1 MSWAER
7 VAHLLETRTFRHAS
21 LVAFLFLLVAIGS
34 VLLSAHQIDV
44 LLHSHVRDMVLAD
57 VRAQEHRHHFADAS
71 QLAVALT
78 REDSREREG
87 SKSLVLAPSGR
98 LLFGDAKVRAALQCE
113 PPCDLQWRNVT
124 VGDTS
129 AQLAQLFG
137 VQVPLADGGVFFS
150 GYDILP
156 MRERLRVIPLVAGAG
171 LFAVL
176 LSSLAIGLYSSVQ
189 SMRRVDRIR
198 SALRRYVTG
207 ERDATVPCRRDG
219 DEFDLLGQDI
229 NHVLD
234 RVNRLMEE
242 VKSVSSHLAHELRTP
257 LTRMHNRLATLA
269 EKVSDPMRDDVLGA
283 LEEGERIQRMVR
295 AVLRIGEVEAGR
307 CEHAFEWFEV
317 RGLLDDLAEYYAPLV
332 SMSGMALRIEAEP
345 GRELYGDR
353 ALLFQ
358 ALSNLIENA
367 IKYAPEGKALVLL
380 ARRRG
385 DGMALGVAD
394 HGPGIPADLRGQA
407 VERFRRLGATS
418 GRTSGGVAPSGSG
431 LGLALV
437 NAIAR
442 LHGARLSLEENLP
455 EGLLAVLLLDRRQ
468 WSDRTSLKDALR
480 CR

>member
-21 LVAFLFLLVAIGS
+21 LVAFLFLLVAVGT
-34 VLLSAHQIDV
+34 VLLSAHQIDA

-57 VRAQEHRHHFADAS
+57 LRAQERSHHFAEAKG
-71 QLAVALT
+71 LAFALAH
-78 REDSREREG
+78 EDTREREG
-87 SKSLVLAPSGR
+87 NKSFVLSPSGA
-98 LLFGDAKVRAALQCE
+98 LLFGDPKVRAALQCE
-113 PPCDLQWRNVT
+113 PPCALQWRNVT
-124 VGDTS
+124 VGDAS

-176 LSSLAIGLYSSVQ
+176 LSSLAIGLYTSVQ

-207 ERDATVPCRRDG
+207 ERDATVPCGPDG

-257 LTRMHNRLATLA
+257 LTRIYNRLANLA
-269 EKVSDPMRDDVLGA
+269 EKVDDPMREDVLGA
-283 LEEGERIQRMVR
+283 LEDGERIQRMVR
-295 AVLRIGEVEAGR
+295 AVLRIGEVDAGR

-317 RGLLDDLAEYYAPLV
+317 RTLLDDLAEYYAPLV
-332 SMSGMALRIEAEP
+332 AISGMALRIEAEP

-358 ALSNLIENA
+358 ALSNLLENA
-367 IKYAPEGKALVLL
+367 IKYAPGGETLVLL
-380 ARRRG
+380 AHRRG
-385 DGMALGVAD
+385 DGIALGVAD
-394 HGPGIPADLRGQA
+394 NGPGIPAALRGQA
-407 VERFRRLGATS
+407 VERFRRLG
-418 GRTSGGVAPSGSG
+418 GTSGGTSQSSQSGSG

-442 LHGARLSLEENLP
+442 LHGAQLSLEENRP
-455 EGLLAVLLLDRRQ
+455 TGLLAVLLLDRRH
-468 WSDRTSLKDALR
+468 WNDRTGLKSALR
-480 CR
+480 T

>member
-7 VAHLLETRTFRHAS
+7 VARLLETRTFRHAS

-34 VLLSAHQIDV
+34 VLLSAHQIDA

-57 VRAQEHRHHFADAS
+57 VRVQERGHHFADAGV
-71 QLAVALT
+71 LAAALA
-78 REDSREREG
+78 RDEARDREG
-87 SKSLVLAPSGR
+87 SKALVLSPSGG
-98 LLFGDAKVRAALQCE
+98 LLFGDATVRTALRCE
-113 PPCDLQWRNVT
+113 PPCALQWRNVT
-124 VGDTS
+124 VRDTS

-137 VQVPLADGGVFFS
+137 VQVPLADGGLFFS

-176 LSSLAIGLYSSVQ
+176 LTSLAIGLYTSVQ

-257 LTRMHNRLATLA
+257 LARMHNRLANLA
-269 EKVSDPMRDDVLGA
+269 EKVDDPMRDDVLGA

-307 CEHAFEWFEV
+307 CAHAFEWFEI
-317 RGLLDDLAEYYAPLV
+317 RPLLDDLAEYYAPLV
-332 SMSGMALRIEAEP
+332 AMSGMALRIDADP

-358 ALSNLIENA
+358 ALSNLLENA
-367 IKYAPEGKALVLL
+367 IKYAPEGETLVLL

-385 DGMALGVAD
+385 DGIALGVGD
-394 HGPGIPADLRGQA
+394 HGPGIPASLRGQA
-407 VERFRRLGATS
+407 VERFRRLGGTS
-418 GRTSGGVAPSGSG
+418 RQSGSG

-437 NAIAR
+437 SAIAR
-442 LHGARLSLEENLP
+442 LHGAQLSLEENRP
-455 EGLLAVLLLDRRQ
+455 AGLLAVLLLDRRH
-468 WSDRTSLKDALR
+468 WNDRTGLKDALKT
-480 CR
+480 

>member
-7 VAHLLETRTFRHAS
+7 VAHLLETSTFRHAS
-21 LVAFLFLLVAIGS
+21 MVAFIFLLVAVGT
-34 VLLSAHQIDV
+34 VLLSAHQIDA

-57 VRAQEHRHHFADAS
+57 VRTQERSHHFSDAQS
-71 QLAVALT
+71 MAVALA
-78 REDSREREG
+78 RDDSREREG
-87 SKSLVLAPSGR
+87 SKSLVVSPAGT
-98 LLFGDAKVRAALQCE
+98 LLFGDPQVRTALQCE
-113 PPCDLQWRNVT
+113 PPCALQWRNVT
-124 VGDTS
+124 VSDTS
-129 AQLAQLFG
+129 ARLAQLFG

-176 LSSLAIGLYSSVQ
+176 LSSLAIGLYTSVR

-207 ERDATVPCRRDG
+207 ERDAVVPCGRDG

-229 NHVLD
+229 NHVLH

-257 LTRMHNRLATLA
+257 LTRLHNRLETLT
-269 EKVSDPMRDDVLGA
+269 EKVDPQMRDDVVGA
-283 LEEGERIQRMVR
+283 LEEAERIQRMFR

-307 CEHAFEWFEV
+307 CEHAFEWFEA
-317 RGLLDDLAEYYAPLV
+317 RTLLEDLAEYYAPLV
-332 SMSGMALRIEAEP
+332 TLSDMELRIETEP

-358 ALSNLIENA
+358 ALSNLLENA
-367 IKYAPEGKALVLL
+367 IKYARKDGAGKGETLVLL

-385 DGMALGVAD
+385 DGIALGVAD
-394 HGPGIPADLRGQA
+394 HGPGIPPALRGQA
-407 VERFRRLGATS
+407 VERFRRLGGT
-418 GRTSGGVAPSGSG
+418 TQSGSG

-442 LHGARLSLEENLP
+442 LHGARLLLEENEP
-455 EGLLAVLLLDRRQ
+455 HGLLAVLLLDRRH
-468 WSDRTSLKDALR
+468 WNAKTGLKDALTTS
-480 CR
+480 

>member
-57 VRAQEHRHHFADAS
+57 VRAQERGHHLADAGR
-71 QLAVALT
+71 LAVALA
-78 REDSREREG
+78 REDNREREG
-87 SKSLVLAPSGR
+87 SKSVVLSSSGG
-98 LLFGDAKVRAALQCE
+98 LLLGDANVMTALQCA
-113 PPCDLQWRNVT
+113 PPCELQWRNVT
-124 VGDTS
+124 VGDSS
-129 AQLAQLFG
+129 ARLAQLFG

-176 LSSLAIGLYSSVQ
+176 LTSLAIGLYTSVQ

-257 LTRMHNRLATLA
+257 LTRMHNRLANLA
-269 EKVSDPMRDDVLGA
+269 EKVDDAMREDVLGA

-295 AVLRIGEVEAGR
+295 AVLRIVEVEAGR
-307 CEHAFEWFEV
+307 
-317 RGLLDDLAEYYAPLV
+317 
-332 SMSGMALRIEAEP
+332 
-345 GRELYGDR
+345 
-353 ALLFQ
+353 
-358 ALSNLIENA
+358 
-367 IKYAPEGKALVLL
+367 
-380 ARRRG
+380 
-385 DGMALGVAD
+385 
-394 HGPGIPADLRGQA
+394 
-407 VERFRRLGATS
+407 
-418 GRTSGGVAPSGSG
+418 
-431 LGLALV
+431 
-437 NAIAR
+437 
-442 LHGARLSLEENLP
+442 
-455 EGLLAVLLLDRRQ
+455 
-468 WSDRTSLKDALR
+468 
-480 CR
+480 

>member
-7 VAHLLETRTFRHAS
+7 AAHLLETSTFRHAS
-21 LVAFLFLLVAIGS
+21 MVAFIFLLVAVGT
-34 VLLSAHQIDV
+34 VLLSAQQIDA
-44 LLHSHVRDMVLAD
+44 LLHSHVRDMILAD
-57 VRAQEHRHHFADAS
+57 VRTQERSHHFADAS
-71 QLAVALT
+71 GLAVALS
-78 REDSREREG
+78 RDDSREREG
-87 SKSLVLAPSGR
+87 NKSLVMAPSGD
-98 LLFGDAKVRAALQCE
+98 LLFGDPQVRTALQCQ
-113 PPCDLQWRNVT
+113 PPCGLQWRNVT
-124 VGDTS
+124 VSDSS
-129 AQLAQLFG
+129 ARLAQLFG

-176 LSSLAIGLYSSVQ
+176 LSSLAIGLYTSVR

-207 ERDATVPCRRDG
+207 ERDAVVPCGHDG
-219 DEFDLLGQDI
+219 DEFDLLGRDI
-229 NHVLD
+229 NHVLH

-257 LTRMHNRLATLA
+257 LTRMHHRLENLA
-269 EKVSDPMRDDVLGA
+269 DKVEPDMRDDVLGA
-283 LEEGERIQRMVR
+283 LEEAGRIQRMFR

-307 CEHAFEWFEV
+307 CEHAFEWFDA
-317 RGLLDDLAEYYAPLV
+317 RTLLDDLAEYYGPLV
-332 SMSGMALRIEAEP
+332 SLSETTLHIEAEP

-358 ALSNLIENA
+358 ALSNLLENA
-367 IKYAPEGKALVLL
+367 IKYAPQGKSLVLL

-385 DGMALGVAD
+385 DGITLGVAD
-394 HGPGIPADLRGQA
+394 EGPGIPASQRGQA
-407 VERFRRLGATS
+407 VERFRRLGGSTQ
-418 GRTSGGVAPSGSG
+418 SGSG

-442 LHGARLSLEENLP
+442 LHGATLSLEENAP
-455 EGLLAVLLLDRRQ
+455 SGLLAVLLLDRRH
-468 WSDRTSLKDALR
+468 WNEKTGLKDALKT
-480 CR
+480 